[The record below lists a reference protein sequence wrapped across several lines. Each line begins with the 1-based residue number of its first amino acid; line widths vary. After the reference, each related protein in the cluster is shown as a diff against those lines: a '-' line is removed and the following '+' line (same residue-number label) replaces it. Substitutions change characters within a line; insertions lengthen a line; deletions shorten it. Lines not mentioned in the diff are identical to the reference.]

1 MILWFRLFLILSSA
15 ICACGILGLYA
26 IASVAFIQ
34 LDSWYSIYSTVVRV
48 VSCVALLI
56 IYFLFLYETFK

>member
-1 MILWFRLFLILSSA
+1 MIYFRLFLILSSA
-15 ICACGILGLYA
+15 ICACGILGMYA

-34 LDSWYSIYSTVVRV
+34 LDNWYSIYSTIVRV
-48 VSCVALLI
+48 ISCVALLI

>member
-1 MILWFRLFLILSSA
+1 MMLFRLFLILSSA
-15 ICACGILGLYA
+15 ICACGILGMYA

-34 LDSWYSIYSTVVRV
+34 LDNWYSIYSTIVRV
-48 VSCVALLI
+48 ISCVALLI

>member
-1 MILWFRLFLILSSA
+1 MIYFRLFLILSSS
-15 ICACGILGLYA
+15 ICACGILGMYA

-48 VSCVALLI
+48 ISCVALLI

>member
-1 MILWFRLFLILSSA
+1 
-15 ICACGILGLYA
+15 LGMYA

-34 LDSWYSIYSTVVRV
+34 LDNWYSIYSTVVRV